1 MPCARHSSRLGGN
14 ERFGVGMTQKAD
26 RDQIRRQNRS
36 VVLQALRRKG
46 PQARIDLGRVTQLSP
61 ATVTSITS
69 DLIAEGLVAGVDDD
83 AQREREK
90 GARGRPR
97 SLLTLDG
104 SAARVLAVKLSVNT
118 IEMALADYGGRLVGR
133 DVASFDSAAVTAD
146 GFGQILIDSLHRFL
160 DELGGPPPVI
170 VALASQG
177 VVDDSAGTV
186 AWSPAFAVRH
196 VEVVAPVARAFGV
209 PCLLS
214 NDTNMIAEALHR
226 TDPARYGGTFAVLFV
241 DYGVGMGLFVNNRL
255 FVGETGAAAE
265 IGHANHIPGG
275 SLCRCGRRGC
285 LEAYLGDYALLRHA
299 RGLDLQTPP
308 SRLPVGRETISELIA
323 AAHAGEQGALDA
335 FHAGGTALGYAFA
348 RVIATLDPRRIVV
361 TGAAADAYPL
371 MEAAALAAL
380 EEALVADLRGSVEIE
395 AIPWEEDL
403 ILRGTVARALHALD
417 TEVFSD
423 TGYGSQK
430 EAQGG

>member
-1 MPCARHSSRLGGN
+1 MSHQGGN
-14 ERFGVGMTQKAD
+14 EQSGMGMTQKAD

-36 VVLQALRRKG
+36 VVLQALRRNG
-46 PQARIDLGRVTQLSP
+46 PQARIDLGRITRLSP

-69 DLIAEGLVAGVDDD
+69 DLISEGLVAGVEDDC
-83 AQREREK
+83 QREREK

-97 SLLTLDG
+97 SLLALHG
-104 SAARVLAVKLSVNT
+104 PAARVLAVKLSVNT
-118 IEMALADYGGRLVGR
+118 IEMALADYAGRLVGR
-133 DVASFDSAAVTAD
+133 DVAGFDSTSVTAD
-146 GFGQILIDSLHRFL
+146 GFSEILIDSLRAFIART
-160 DELGGPPPVI
+160 GGVAPSFI
-170 VALASQG
+170 ALASQG

-196 VEVVAPVARAFGV
+196 VQIVGPLARAFGV

-226 TDPARYGGTFAVLFV
+226 SDPQRYGGTFAVLFV
-241 DYGVGMGLFVNNRL
+241 DYGVGMGLFINDRL

-275 SLCRCGRRGC
+275 ALCRCGRRGC

-308 SRLPVGRETISELIA
+308 ACLPVGRETIRELIA
-323 AAHAGEQGALDA
+323 AARAGDPGTLEA

-371 MEAAALAAL
+371 MEAAALTAL
-380 EEALVADLRGSVEIE
+380 EEGLVSDLRGSVEIE
-395 AIPWEEDL
+395 AIAWEEDL

-417 TEVFSD
+417 TEVFSE
-423 TGYGSQK
+423 TGYGNQR
-430 EAQGG
+430 EMLGG